1 MRKLGLVFV
10 LVAWVAPAWA
20 TVITTGDVDPGG
32 AGTQPDPWHI
42 PISLGV
48 GNTGSGTLNVAA
60 DGLPVRVSKAVNK
73 SSSLAMG
80 VRGWVMVFSSTMV
93 KGSAVCDRPS
103 EY

>member
-10 LVAWVAPAWA
+10 LVAWVAPAQA
-20 TVITTGDVDPGG
+20 SVITTGDVDPGV

-60 DGLPVRVSKAVNK
+60 GGEVITSTTSIGLYSGARE
-73 SSSLAMG
+73 
-80 VRGWVMVFSSTMV
+80 F
-93 KGSAVCDRPS
+93 
-103 EY
+103 

>member
-1 MRKLGLVFV
+1 MRKLALV
-10 LVAWVAPAWA
+10 LALMAWVAPAWA

-60 DGLPVRVSKAVNK
+60 GGEVITSTTSIGLYSGARE
-73 SSSLAMG
+73 
-80 VRGWVMVFSSTMV
+80 F
-93 KGSAVCDRPS
+93 
-103 EY
+103 